1 MVDLVLGIAAAA
13 AASTFYSLGIALQAL
28 DARET
33 PDHEHLRLALVWGL
47 LRRMRWLAGTGLS
60 ILGFPL
66 QVLALMLAPLVVVQ
80 PALAAGLLVLMLL
93 GERILGEPA
102 GRYEY
107 VAVSMIV
114 AGVVGA
120 GLTAPPRSTMHS
132 EELTITLVLVG
143 LGAASL
149 IPYLMRALGRSNA
162 VVTMVGAGLAFGW
175 SAVATKLASDD
186 LAIGHLLPAAAWG
199 LSTAAA
205 SLVGVLGEMSSL
217 QSRPAIQVAP
227 VVFVTQTLVPVVLAP
242 ILLGESFS
250 RTPLSGVPL
259 GISLALLVTG
269 AALLARSP
277 LLLALMDGEAA
288 GPGGTR
294 ATRIPEPTSEASGST
309 PSPADASRETIR
321 SSPAS
326 PAGEPP
332 ISTTSTSPART
343 PR

>member
-1 MVDLVLGIAAAA
+1 MVDLVLGIAAAV

-28 DARET
+28 DAREA
-33 PDHEHLRLALVWGL
+33 PHDEHLRVALVLGL
-47 LRRMRWLAGTGLS
+47 LRRMRWLTGTALS

-66 QVLALMLAPLVVVQ
+66 QVLALLLAPLVVVQ
-80 PALAAGLLVLMLL
+80 PALAAGLLVLLVL
-93 GERILGEPA
+93 GERILDEPA

-114 AGVVGA
+114 LGVVGA
-120 GLTAPPRSTMHS
+120 ALTAPPRSTSHPQ
-132 EELTITLVLVG
+132 ELTITLVLVG

-149 IPYLMRALGRSNA
+149 IPYMLRALGRSNA

-186 LAIGHLLPAAAWG
+186 LAVGHLLPAAAWG

-205 SLVGVLGEMSSL
+205 SLVGVLSEMSAL

-227 VVFVTQTLVPVVLAP
+227 VVFVTQTVVPVVLATT
-242 ILLGESFS
+242 LLGESLS

-259 GISLALLVTG
+259 GLSLALLVSG

-277 LLLALMDGEAA
+277 LLLGLMEGD
-288 GPGGTR
+288 R
-294 ATRIPEPTSEASGST
+294 VSDASGST
-309 PSPADASRETIR
+309 PSPDAASRATMR

-326 PAGEPP
+326 AAGEPP
-332 ISTTSTSPART
+332 ISTTRTSPART